1 MKSLKINALASIIV
15 RVLNIICPL
24 ITGPYILRILAKENL
39 AIFDSANSIASF
51 FVPLATLG
59 IYTYGMRSVSKVR
72 NKKNER
78 NVVFSELFYISIF
91 STFFTALIYYIYIF
105 NFIKYTSNIQFY
117 IYIILG
123 FQIISQFLYIE
134 WVNEALENYTFIL
147 YKTIF
152 LRLFMITMI
161 FSYIKKV
168 DDIIPYT
175 LIMVFSEILNLL
187 ISFVW
192 IKKDIK
198 LVKVNIKK
206 TLKLLIPLFTM
217 VLLSNINMLYTYLDR
232 LFLTKSPVS
241 TNISDYVVGFNIV
254 MLIISVI
261 SGAISV
267 NIPRLSF
274 YLGEK
279 DYNSYNDLLN
289 KGSRIFLFFTI
300 PISFGL
306 MIIGTETTLIYGG
319 NKFLTAG
326 IVTSIFAIRS
336 IIWTL
341 DNILGIQIIFI
352 KGYEKNLTIFI
363 TIGGI
368 INLILNYILYKLNLF
383 LPQYFVITTIIAETI
398 VVITYIIFIT
408 KNNIAS
414 LKSIFKYTFKYTLVA
429 SSFIIISIILNCI
442 FPYEK
447 IFSLKLIFMTFVK
460 IIICSLTYIFILYL
474 QKDTI
479 INLVLVFIK
488 TKIKKPL

>member
-1 MKSLKINALASIIV
+1 
-15 RVLNIICPL
+15 
-24 ITGPYILRILAKENL
+24 
-39 AIFDSANSIASF
+39 
-51 FVPLATLG
+51 
-59 IYTYGMRSVSKVR
+59 
-72 NKKNER
+72 
-78 NVVFSELFYISIF
+78 
-91 STFFTALIYYIYIF
+91 
-105 NFIKYTSNIQFY
+105 
-117 IYIILG
+117 
-123 FQIISQFLYIE
+123 
-134 WVNEALENYTFIL
+134 
-147 YKTIF
+147 
-152 LRLFMITMI
+152 
-161 FSYIKKV
+161 
-168 DDIIPYT
+168 
-175 LIMVFSEILNLL
+175 
-187 ISFVW
+187 
-192 IKKDIK
+192 
-198 LVKVNIKK
+198 
-206 TLKLLIPLFTM
+206 M
-217 VLLSNINMLYTYLDR
+217 VLLSNINMLYTYLDK
-232 LFLTKSPVS
+232 LFLTKSPIS

-352 KGYEKNLTIFI
+352 KGYEKSLTIFI

-368 INLILNYILYKLNLF
+368 INLILNYVLYKLNLF

-414 LKSIFKYTFKYTLVA
+414 LKTIFKYTFKYTLVA
-429 SSFIIISIILNCI
+429 SSFIIISIILNYI

-447 IFSLKLIFMTFVK
+447 IFSLKLIFMTFIK
-460 IIICSLTYIFILYL
+460 IIICSLTYILILYL
-474 QKDTI
+474 QKDVI
-479 INLVLVFIK
+479 IDQVLSFIK